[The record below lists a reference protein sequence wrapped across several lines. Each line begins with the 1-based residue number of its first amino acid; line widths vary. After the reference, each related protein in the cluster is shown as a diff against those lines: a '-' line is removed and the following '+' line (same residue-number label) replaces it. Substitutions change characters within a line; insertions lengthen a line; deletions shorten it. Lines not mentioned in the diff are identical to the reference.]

1 MKKLNQEQQY
11 FVSILDTVLD
21 GEGNKQEVKFCMERI
36 AHCNYCRSMYE
47 TENAVR
53 ECIKKYD
60 AYIPPPQD
68 LLLSIQMISKTSE
81 LILT

>member
-21 GEGNKQEVKFCMERI
+21 GEGNRHEVKFCMDRV

-53 ECIKKYD
+53 ECIKKYN
-60 AYIPPPQD
+60 AYIAPPHD
-68 LLLSIQMISKTSE
+68 LLLSIRMISNPE
-81 LILT
+81 PVLT